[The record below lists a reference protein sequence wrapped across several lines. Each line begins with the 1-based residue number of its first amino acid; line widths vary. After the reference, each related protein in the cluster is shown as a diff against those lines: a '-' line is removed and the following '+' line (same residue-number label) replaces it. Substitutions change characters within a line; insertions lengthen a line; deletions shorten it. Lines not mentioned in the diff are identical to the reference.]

1 MEEIVKIDVMN
12 NIFNFYNLEIFG
24 KDPEDNVAISVTL
37 TPSDV
42 YNGYTMTH
50 LNRSQLLELI
60 EFLQKQL
67 EK

>member
-24 KDPEDNVAISVTL
+24 KDPCGDVAIYVTL

-67 EK
+67 